1 VSSAI
6 GRFGES
12 PDKRVEWVAAVDTI
26 FTIVANILKHPGD
39 TKYYNI
45 NMMNPNF
52 HQKYVSSVLQMLS
65 VAALPSYCL
74 YLQTVSSL
82 NITGLGA
89 CRVPSISCGRWVLQR
104 LKVDP

>member
-1 VSSAI
+1 LTKFLLFVVLSFLVSSAI

-12 PDKRVEWVAAVDTI
+12 PEKRVEWVAAVDTI

-52 HQKYVSSVLQMLS
+52 HQKYVPSVLQMLS
-65 VAALPSYCL
+65 VSALL
-74 YLQTVSSL
+74 HTV
-82 NITGLGA
+82 
-89 CRVPSISCGRWVLQR
+89 RY
-104 LKVDP
+104 